1 MKVLVITLA
10 LAGLASTAKLDA
22 QILGRPLPS
31 TNASINVDG
40 SWRVVGRD
48 GSGNTIYERRTQDR
62 NGNILVQR
70 AVRDS
75 RGNMSIISSSTIGNT
90 NNGGYGVGTSV
101 DGSWRVVGRDGNGNT
116 IYERRTQDRN
126 GNILVQRAVRDS
138 RGNMSIISSNT
149 VGNVNNGNVNN
160 GNCSYNQTTNTVGDI
175 IFGRSGNNV
184 NCTDN
189 GTRVDGGWYQVGQG
203 RDNNSIYERRVRD
216 RNGNLVI
223 QRARRNPNGT
233 FTILNTHRYDD
244 KSDKQWRKEQQR
256 QERELRKDQKE
267 QDKMYKKSQHDNEDN
282 RPVVRADDRN
292 YVASNA
298 DVKDNGHGKGKGKH
312 KGNDK

>member
-184 NCTDN
+184 NCNDN
-189 GTRVDGGWYQVGQG
+189 GNRVDGGWYQVGQG

-216 RNGNLVI
+216 SNGNLVI
-223 QRARRNPNGT
+223 QRARRNPNGS
-233 FTILNTHRYDD
+233 FTILSTRAYN
-244 KSDKQWRKEQQR
+244 SNNDKQWQKAQR
-256 QERELRKDQKE
+256 QRQKE
-267 QDKMYKKSQHDNEDN
+267 IRKQQQDQDKQYRKSQHDNEDDN
-282 RPVVRADDRN
+282 RQVVGANDRSYGSGN
-292 YVASNA
+292 SDSKGN
-298 DVKDNGHGKGKGKH
+298 NGHGKGKH
-312 KGNDK
+312 KGND

>member
-22 QILGRPLPS
+22 QILGSRPLPS

-48 GSGNTIYERRTQDR
+48 GNGNTIYERRTQDR

-75 RGNMSIISSSTIGNT
+75 RGNMSIISSNT
-90 NNGGYGVGTSV
+90 VSNGSYGVGTSV

-149 VGNVNNGNVNN
+149 IGNVNNRNS
-160 GNCSYNQTTNTVGDI
+160 NCSYNQSTNSVGDI
-175 IFGRSGNNV
+175 IFGRSGSNV

-216 RNGNLVI
+216 SNGNLVI
-223 QRARRNPNGT
+223 QRARRNPNGS
-233 FTILNTHRYDD
+233 FTILSSRAYNDNN
-244 KSDKQWRKEQQR
+244 DKQWRKAQQQQQKEMRKQQR
-256 QERELRKDQKE
+256 E
-267 QDKMYKKSQHDNEDN
+267 QDKEYRKSQHDNDDYN
-282 RPVVRADDRN
+282 RQVVRADDRSN
-292 YVASNA
+292 GSGNVEAS
-298 DVKDNGHGKGKGKH
+298 DNGHGKGNGKGKH
-312 KGNDK
+312 KGND

>member
-10 LAGLASTAKLDA
+10 LAGLASTATLNA
-22 QILGRPLPS
+22 QVYGSRPLPS
-31 TNASINVDG
+31 TNTSINVDG
-40 SWRVVGRD
+40 SWRVAGRD
-48 GSGNTIYERRTQDR
+48 GNGNTIYERRTQDR

-70 AVRDS
+70 AVRDN
-75 RGNMSIISSSTIGNT
+75 RGNMSIISSNT
-90 NNGGYGVGTSV
+90 VSNNSGYGVGTSV

-149 VGNVNNGNVNN
+149 VGNNGNGGYNS
-160 GNCSYNQTTNTVGDI
+160 NCSYSQSTNTVGDI

-184 NCTDN
+184 NCNDN
-189 GTRVDGGWYQVGQG
+189 GNRVDGGWYQVGQG

-216 RNGNLVI
+216 SNGNLVI

-233 FTILNTHRYDD
+233 FTILSSRGYN
-244 KSDKQWRKEQQR
+244 SNNDKQWQKAQQR
-256 QERELRKDQKE
+256 RQKE
-267 QDKMYKKSQHDNEDN
+267 IRKQQKEEDKMYRKSQHDNNDDN
-282 RPVVRADDRN
+282 RPVAGVYDRSS
-292 YVASNA
+292 VASNA
-298 DVKDNGHGKGKGKH
+298 DVNGNGHGKGNGKGKH
-312 KGNDK
+312 KGND

>member
-1 MKVLVITLA
+1 VA
-10 LAGLASTAKLDA
+10 
-22 QILGRPLPS
+22 
-31 TNASINVDG
+31 
-40 SWRVVGRD
+40 GRD
-48 GSGNTIYERRTQDR
+48 GNGNTIYERRTQDR

-75 RGNMSIISSSTIGNT
+75 RGNMSIISSNTVT
-90 NNGGYGVGTSV
+90 NNSGYGVGTSV

-149 VGNVNNGNVNN
+149 VGNNGNGGYNS
-160 GNCSYNQTTNTVGDI
+160 NCSYSQSTNTVGDI

-184 NCTDN
+184 NCNDN
-189 GTRVDGGWYQVGQG
+189 GNRVDGGWYQVGQG

-216 RNGNLVI
+216 SNGNLVI

-233 FTILNTHRYDD
+233 FTILSSRGYN
-244 KSDKQWRKEQQR
+244 SNNDKQWQKAQQR
-256 QERELRKDQKE
+256 RQKE
-267 QDKMYKKSQHDNEDN
+267 IRKQQKEEDKMYRKSQHDNNDDN
-282 RPVVRADDRN
+282 RPVAGVYDRSS
-292 YVASNA
+292 VASNA
-298 DVKDNGHGKGKGKH
+298 DVNGNGHGKGNGKGKH
-312 KGNDK
+312 KGND

>member
-10 LAGLASTAKLDA
+10 LAGLASTATLDA

-75 RGNMSIISSSTIGNT
+75 RGNMSIISSNT
-90 NNGGYGVGTSV
+90 VSNTGYGTSV
-101 DGSWRVVGRDGNGNT
+101 DGSWRVVGRDGSGNT
-116 IYERRTQDRN
+116 IYERRVTDRN
-126 GNILVQRAVRDS
+126 GNIVVQRARRDVN
-138 RGNMSIISSNT
+138 GNMSIISSNT
-149 VGNVNNGNVNN
+149 IGNVNSRNS
-160 GNCSYNQTTNTVGDI
+160 NCAYTQSTNSVGDI
-175 IFGRSGNNV
+175 IFGRSNTNV
-184 NCTDN
+184 NCDDVGN
-189 GTRVDGGWYQVGQG
+189 RVDGGWYQVGQG

-256 QERELRKDQKE
+256 QEKELRKDQRE
-267 QDKMYKKSQHDNEDN
+267 QDKQLRKSERDHDDDN
-282 RPVVRADDRN
+282 RPVVRADDRSFG
-292 YVASNA
+292 SNA
-298 DVKDNGHGKGKGKH
+298 SDEHGNGHGKGKH
-312 KGNDK
+312 KGND